1 MKATL
6 EFNLPAD
13 SGRLEVAIESERWHQ
28 IVYNIRRYFEYQKDK
43 ATSSKEHLA
52 YMQVARYIDE
62 EMEIKE
68 LTFTE
73 ELIEL

>member
-13 SGRLEVAIESERWHQ
+13 SDRLEVAIESERWHQ

-43 ATSSKEHLA
+43 AKSSKEHLA
-52 YMQVARYIDE
+52 YMQVARYIDK
-62 EMEIKE
+62 EMEINE
-68 LTFTE
+68 LTFKK

>member
-13 SGRLEVAIESERWHQ
+13 SDRLEVAIESERWHQ
-28 IVYNIRRYFEYQKDK
+28 IVYNIRRYFEYKKDK
-43 ATSSKEHLA
+43 AKSSKEHLA
-52 YMQVARYIDE
+52 YMQVARYIDK
-62 EMEIKE
+62 EMEINE
-68 LTFTE
+68 LTFKK